1 MTRDLQRNL
10 DLMKENEQNQIDTG
24 SKLPES
30 LKETNQVSL
39 PISGTVIEVSF
50 EDDNEQQFVDSYDDV
65 FARMVGDSLV
75 ASSADNTSSVKQTT
89 ITLSD
94 SEGEE
99 GLPGDPEGEKQV
111 AGHTT
116 SDESEVE
123 QEEEPSENPELGPV
137 REDEHTETALRGD
150 ESEME

>member
-123 QEEEPSENPELGPV
+123 
-137 REDEHTETALRGD
+137 
-150 ESEME
+150 

>member
-99 GLPGDPEGEKQV
+99 GLPGDPEREKQV

-123 QEEEPSENPELGPV
+123 
-137 REDEHTETALRGD
+137 
-150 ESEME
+150 